1 MKVALGRSASFWI
14 VAATFVLFGFAASA
28 PSPLY
33 AVYAARWGFSALA
46 LTEVF
51 AVYAIALLV
60 ALLFTGSL
68 SDSVGR
74 RPVILAAVA
83 IEVASL
89 LMFLFA
95 SNIAWLFAARVAQG
109 FATGLATSALAAA
122 FVDLQPPDRPEIA
135 SVANTAAPTLGT
147 TLGAL
152 GSAVLIQYA
161 PDPLHLVYWLMLA
174 AFVVIGASVFV
185 ISDSG
190 KRRKGIQLKPRIG
203 VEAAARP
210 QFLAALPILVAGW
223 AVGGFYLSL
232 GPSLTLQLAG
242 STNRFLGGLAIF
254 LFAGL
259 GSLAS
264 IVLRSWPASRAMNF
278 GGIAL
283 VAGLVLGIMAI
294 ALSSLA
300 MFFVANALTGIG
312 FGLAML
318 GVLRSLLALAAP
330 TARGAMVSAI
340 FIVAYLANALPAVVA
355 GYLVTRIGLHD
366 AALWY
371 GGASGVL
378 VLAGLAGTLFVNH
391 LEDPSGAP
399 PTVDPQPPLRTK

>member
-1 MKVALGRSASFWI
+1 VKAGFGRGPSFWI
-14 VAATFVLFGFAASA
+14 VTATFVLFGFAASA

-33 AVYAARWGFSALA
+33 AVYAARWSFSALA

-74 RPVILAAVA
+74 RPVILAALA
-83 IEVASL
+83 IEVVSM

-95 SNIAWLFAARVAQG
+95 SNVAWLFAARIAQG
-109 FATGLATSALAAA
+109 FATGLATGALAAA
-122 FVDLQPPDRPEIA
+122 LVDLQPSGRPEMA

-152 GSAVLIQYA
+152 GSALLIQYA
-161 PDPLHLVYWLMLA
+161 PDPLHLVYWLMLTG
-174 AFVVIGASVFV
+174 FVITGASVFV
-185 ISDSG
+185 ISDAG
-190 KRRKGIQLKPRIG
+190 VRRRDIQLAPRIG
-203 VEAAARP
+203 VEPAARR
-210 QFLAALPILVAGW
+210 QFFAAMPTLVAGW

-232 GPSLTLQLAG
+232 GPGLTLQLAG

-259 GSLAS
+259 GSLVS
-264 IVLRSWPASRAMNF
+264 IILRSWPASRALNV

-283 VAGLVLGIMAI
+283 VTGLSLGIIAI
-294 ALSSLA
+294 ALSALVL
-300 MFFVANALTGIG
+300 FFAATALTGIG

-318 GVLRSLLALAAP
+318 GVLRSLLALASP
-330 TARGAMVSAI
+330 TARGAMVAAI
-340 FIVAYLANALPAVVA
+340 YIVAYLANALPAIVA

-371 GGASGVL
+371 GGASGL
-378 VLAGLAGTLFVNH
+378 LALAGLAGTLLVSH
-391 LEDPSGAP
+391 PSRADAP
-399 PTVDPQPPLRTK
+399 ATSG